1 MKAGYLKKIN
11 NSVTEKIVA
20 RHIRLQKQAPLEAV
34 MLQFLLIELFLRS
47 NILVK
52 LKAKKKKYFDNDDC
66 KFSQLIDY
74 YDLLGGGEK
83 LVVLLRKYNKGRNV
97 IMHHAL
103 KFKSV
108 EALEKEAKET
118 FNRGQKII
126 EKL

>member
-52 LKAKKKKYFDNDDC
+52 LNAKKKKYFDNDDC
-66 KFSQLIDY
+66 KFEQLVDY

-83 LVVLLRKYNKGRNV
+83 LVLLLMYNKGRNM

-103 KFKSV
+103 KFKSM
-108 EALEKEAKET
+108 EALENEANET
-118 FNRGQKII
+118 FDLGQKII
-126 EKL
+126 DKI